1 MHPAAGGVTYHW
13 GPNYGVA
20 TYLLVNVVTV
30 DGRQCITL
38 LSSVIPQG
46 ELQELATVIKRLM
59 IEQAAKPQGAG
70 VEVSSPPVSPPG
82 APTGKELL

>member
-46 ELQELATVIKRLM
+46 RLQEIATLMKRLM
-59 IEQAAKPQGAG
+59 VEQAAEGPQGAH
-70 VEVSSPPVSPPG
+70 G
-82 APTGKELL
+82 ATASAAPDPDGTTLL

>member
-1 MHPAAGGVTYHW
+1 M
-13 GPNYGVA
+13 A

-46 ELQELATVIKRLM
+46 RLQEIATLMKRLM
-59 IEQAAKPQGAG
+59 VEQAAEGPQGAH
-70 VEVSSPPVSPPG
+70 G
-82 APTGKELL
+82 AKASAAPDPDGTTLL